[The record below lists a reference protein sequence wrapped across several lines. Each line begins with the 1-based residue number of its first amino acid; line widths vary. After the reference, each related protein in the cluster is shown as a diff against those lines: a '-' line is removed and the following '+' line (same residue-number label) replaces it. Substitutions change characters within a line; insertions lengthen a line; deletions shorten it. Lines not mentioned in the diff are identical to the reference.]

1 MSTREFHEPQITFV
15 SNTQHQWIEPH
26 AFPGPP
32 SPQKVLK
39 EVKHTRV
46 LCCVLIRR
54 PLAPPRLYPS
64 LSGQGPWGRQGTHTQ
79 DGTCKAGPCGAEVT
93 GSSPLR
99 ATPICPRAIAKEW
112 HGRQQSV
119 LGFSRT
125 MVTLWAGLQL
135 RRKDR
140 KNLSETKRGVRP
152 ETLLPATVTPTL
164 RAALVPHSLPCGR
177 CSQLQP
183 GHMPALKH
191 HL

>member
-1 MSTREFHEPQITFV
+1 M
-15 SNTQHQWIEPH
+15 
-26 AFPGPP
+26 
-32 SPQKVLK
+32 
-39 EVKHTRV
+39 
-46 LCCVLIRR
+46 LIRR

-64 LSGQGPWGRQGTHTQ
+64 LSGQGPRGRQGTHTQ

-119 LGFSRT
+119 LGLSRT
-125 MVTLWAGLQL
+125 TVTLWAGLQL

-140 KNLSETKRGVRP
+140 KNLSGTKRGVRP

-177 CSQLQP
+177 CSQLQS